1 MKVSIN
7 SNKSIEVHLILN
19 RFGFMKGVFRN
30 SVAVFL
36 FFIVS
41 CQTQKD
47 KPIKT
52 IKKSNI
58 SPKEIIK
65 QDENRMSNPIM
76 LSDAGGADIGRLF
89 NAYYRTG
96 QQQKMLV
103 LLDSMTKKT
112 YSNEELV
119 KLLSKLD
126 FGYDMKLSGASQK
139 ENSFVLT
146 YSCQIAQSKVV
157 KQLKVVIENDT
168 ARIAPK
174 NLMNGE
180 LFQ

>member
-1 MKVSIN
+1 MGSEMRI
-7 SNKSIEVHLILN
+7 
-19 RFGFMKGVFRN
+19 F
-30 SVAVFL
+30 AVFIM
-36 FFIVS
+36 FCVSS
-41 CQTQKD
+41 CQTQLD
-47 KPIKT
+47 KPSKNNSQSVNT
-52 IKKSNI
+52 QSVHRNEKNKG
-58 SPKEIIK
+58 
-65 QDENRMSNPIM
+65 MSNPMM
-76 LSDAGGADIGRLF
+76 LSEAGGADIGRLF

-112 YSNEELV
+112 YSNEELL

-146 YSCQIAQSKVV
+146 YSCQIAQTKVV

-168 ARIAPK
+168 ARISPK
-174 NLMNGE
+174 NLRNGE

>member
-1 MKVSIN
+1 MLPL
-7 SNKSIEVHLILN
+7 LIM
-19 RFGFMKGVFRN
+19 FCFT
-30 SVAVFL
+30 
-36 FFIVS
+36 S
-41 CQTQKD
+41 CQTQLE
-47 KPIKT
+47 KPS
-52 IKKSNI
+52 KKNSLSGNTQ
-58 SPKEIIK
+58 SVHRNEKNK
-65 QDENRMSNPIM
+65 GMSNPLL

-89 NAYYRTG
+89 NSYYRTG

-103 LLDSMTKKT
+103 LLDSTTKKT
-112 YSNEELV
+112 YSNEELL

-126 FGYDMKLSGASQK
+126 FGYDIKLSGARQK

-146 YSCQIAQSKVV
+146 YSCQIAQTKVV